1 MKTPSLGVMVGIGGL
16 AGIIAGIF
24 FGEYCRILS
33 PLGSA

>member
-1 MKTPSLGVMVGIGGL
+1 MKTPSLGVMVGIGSL